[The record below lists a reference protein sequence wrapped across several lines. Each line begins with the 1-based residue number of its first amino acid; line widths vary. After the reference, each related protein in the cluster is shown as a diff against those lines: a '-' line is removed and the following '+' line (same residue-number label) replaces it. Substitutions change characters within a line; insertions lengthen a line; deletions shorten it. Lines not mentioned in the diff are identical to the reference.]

1 MQSDRQLCLE
11 QLFMLAIFFSAS
23 VFFMHLVTCSMN
35 LYFDAIIS
43 CVRRFVMIS
52 RACAEIV
59 VNCRSLHLV
68 CFSCGI
74 HVSRTLHVLLW
85 AQLVLCPV
93 HNLEVLEL
101 ILLGILL
108 YAFGLLVQIGPPDQ
122 FSINNFGLCIKYKQH
137 VVRINRELL
146 DTFACKSL
154 EFNIP
159 DFRGELITS
168 FFRMGFKYAPCL
180 WT

>member
-11 QLFMLAIFFSAS
+11 QLLMLARFFSAS
-23 VFFMHLVTCSMN
+23 VFFMHLVTCSTN

-43 CVRRFVMIS
+43 CVWRFVMIS

-59 VNCRSLHLV
+59 VNCRSLDLGCPTQ

-154 EFNIP
+154 
-159 DFRGELITS
+159 RVQYS
-168 FFRMGFKYAPCL
+168 
-180 WT
+180 